1 MGPPRRTCCPPSHS
15 PPTSRLRLP
24 FRLSLRVLSPNTLL
38 LCVLATFVLS
48 ASRAAAYGAPG
59 GAMAT
64 FYGGPDASGTWG
76 GNCGYGNLV
85 QAGYGILV
93 AAGSPPLYKG
103 GKGCGACYRVK
114 CTNSTYCNKGV
125 SIVVAI
131 TDLCPGGGW
140 CCPTCRHF
148 DLSEPA
154 FIALANRAAGFV
166 PLSYEQV
173 PCVFSNNIRLTATG
187 SPFWLNLLIR
197 QVAGPGDLSLVEVMD
212 SNSPTWRPMRHD
224 WGANWVYESFLQAP
238 LKFRLTSLTDNQQV
252 VTNPNCLPAG
262 WVPAKDYDCNIQF
275 SFPGDGMDGNHGGP
289 HGDGSGLSDAA
300 PRNRTKV
307 IRPIKKN
314 KSPAKSPSTPKTPGN
329 PKNPGTP
336 KSPGKSPSKP
346 PATNSP
352 GKPPAKPP
360 SKSPPTKNGNNGSKD
375 NKSGNDNGNNNG
387 NKNGGSKNTNKG
399 KNGSNTNKGGG
410 SSSGGDKKEGG
421 HPPNVG
427 HHPEGVGHRPAD
439 LQVWVTTSLGKEVR
453 HHQLRQRLYQL
464 LRVRLWVYQ
473 LLRVR
478 LWVLE

>member
-1 MGPPRRTCCPPSHS
+1 MGPPRRTCSPPSHPS
-15 PPTSRLRLP
+15 PASRLCPPLRL
-24 FRLSLRVLSPNTLL
+24 LSPSTLL
-38 LCVLATFVLS
+38 LCVLATFVIS
-48 ASRAAAYGAPG
+48 ASRAAAYGVPG
-59 GAMAT
+59 GAMGT

-103 GKGCGACYRVK
+103 GKGCGACYRIS

-166 PLSYEQV
+166 PLAYEQV

-252 VTNPNCLPAG
+252 VTSPNCLPAG

-275 SFPGDGMDGNHGGP
+275 SFAGDGMDGNHGGP

-300 PRNRTKV
+300 PRNRTK
-307 IRPIKKN
+307 
-314 KSPAKSPSTPKTPGN
+314 
-329 PKNPGTP
+329 
-336 KSPGKSPSKP
+336 
-346 PATNSP
+346 
-352 GKPPAKPP
+352 
-360 SKSPPTKNGNNGSKD
+360 
-375 NKSGNDNGNNNG
+375 
-387 NKNGGSKNTNKG
+387 
-399 KNGSNTNKGGG
+399 
-410 SSSGGDKKEGG
+410 
-421 HPPNVG
+421 
-427 HHPEGVGHRPAD
+427 
-439 LQVWVTTSLGKEVR
+439 
-453 HHQLRQRLYQL
+453 
-464 LRVRLWVYQ
+464 
-473 LLRVR
+473 
-478 LWVLE
+478 